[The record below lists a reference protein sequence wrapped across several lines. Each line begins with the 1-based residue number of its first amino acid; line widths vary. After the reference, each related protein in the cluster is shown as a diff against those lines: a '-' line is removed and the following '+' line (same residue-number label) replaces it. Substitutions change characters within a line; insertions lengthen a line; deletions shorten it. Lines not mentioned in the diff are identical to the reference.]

1 MKMQF
6 KLIRYILLLFVGSS
20 LLFVS
25 CKNDNWTE
33 HYSINEALVPGQ
45 NLWDIIRQDPTTT
58 KFAWAVRKTGYDKL
72 LSGSQMYTVWAPSDS
87 SAQNIDTTD
96 TGLSDA
102 LLLKNYVQN
111 HISHY
116 SYSASG
122 TSPQRI
128 MMLNNKVMLFSRIG
142 EDFLIGGNSLIQ
154 KNIVTSNGILHRI
167 GDKIPFFG
175 NLWELMDSETGLD
188 SLRTFFHSYD
198 RIVFDAAR
206 SIPGP
211 DLTDDG
217 KTIYID
223 SVTYN
228 YNNLFY
234 YLGELNNED
243 STYSVLMPNNT
254 AWINSYNNI
263 KEFYRYYYSTV
274 ASKYNADTLQRQFT
288 MISIVKDLIFRDK
301 QVPVNDSLVSTYGN
315 YFLNPFDGAL
325 RTVKASNGTV
335 YIKDNLQYKSWQS
348 WNKEIRV
355 EAEQTYGRVS
365 TNSIVYERNY
375 TDTSFIVSNNSYL
388 DVSPSQIGPNPTVT
402 FDIPNTLSGKLN
414 ADSTIQ
420 SGAAYNIY
428 CVFAPNSLKTT
439 TPLPSKVIF
448 TLMYKQANGLIPSK
462 NFTNKSVNFVTKTD
476 KMTKVLVTEKFVFPV
491 SEYGME
497 ISNVKLKVTCNVLG
511 TQTSAYSRD
520 LLLDCIIFEPVQQ

>member
-33 HYSINEALVPGQ
+33 HYSINGELVPGQ
-45 NLWDIIRQDPTTT
+45 NLWDIIRQDPTTS

-96 TGLSDA
+96 TSLSDTV
-102 LLLKNYVQN
+102 LLRSYVQN

-116 SYSASG
+116 SYPASG

-128 MMLNNKVMLFSRIG
+128 VLLNNKVIIFSRIG
-142 EDFLIGGNSLIQ
+142 EDFLIGSNRLIQ
-154 KNIVTSNGILHRI
+154 KDIVTSNGILHRI
-167 GDKIPFFG
+167 GDKIPFSG
-175 NLWELMDSETGLD
+175 NIWELMDLETELD
-188 SLRTFFHSYD
+188 SLRTYFHSFD
-198 RIVFDAAR
+198 RIVFDEAL
-206 SIPGP
+206 SIPG
-211 DLTDDG
+211 DVNEDG
-217 KTIYID
+217 KMVYLD

-228 YNNLFY
+228 FNSLFY
-234 YLGELNNED
+234 KFGILNNED

-263 KEFYRYYYSTV
+263 KEFYRYFYSTV

-288 MISIVKDLIFRDK
+288 MNALVQDLVFRNN
-301 QVPVNDSLVSTYGN
+301 QVPVHDSLLSTSDN
-315 YFLNPFDGAL
+315 YFLKPFDGAL
-325 RTVKASNGTV
+325 RAVSASNGTI
-335 YIKDNLQYKSWQS
+335 YITDNLQYKSWQS

-355 EAEQTYGRVS
+355 EAEQTKGRVS
-365 TNSIVYERNY
+365 TNSILNERSY
-375 TDTSFIVSNNSYL
+375 TDTSFIVSNNKYI
-388 DVSPSQIGPNPTVT
+388 DISPSQSGVNPTVT

-414 ADSTIQ
+414 TDSTVQ
-420 SGAAYNIY
+420 YGAAYNIY
-428 CVFAPNSLKTT
+428 CVFAPNGLKTT
-439 TPLPSKVIF
+439 TPLPSKAIF
-448 TLMYKQANGLIPSK
+448 TLLYKQTNGLIPSK
-462 NFTNKSVNFVTKTD
+462 NFTNKSVNFVTNTD
-476 KMTKVLVTEKFVFPV
+476 KMTKVLVAEKFVFPV
-491 SEYGME
+491 SEYNME
-497 ISNVKLKVTCNVLG
+497 KPNVQLKVSSNV
-511 TQTSAYSRD
+511 TQAQLSAYSRD

>member
-1 MKMQF
+1 MQF

-33 HYSINEALVPGQ
+33 HYSINEELVPGQ

-96 TGLSDA
+96 AGLSDA
-102 LLLKNYVQN
+102 ILLKSYVQN

-116 SYSASG
+116 SYPASG

-128 MMLNNKVMLFSRIG
+128 LMLNNKVILFSRIG
-142 EDFLIGGNSLIQ
+142 EDFLIGTNPLTQ

-175 NLWELMDSETGLD
+175 NLWELMDTETELD
-188 SLRTFFHSYD
+188 SLRTYFHSFD

-228 YNNLFY
+228 YNTLFY

-254 AWINSYNNI
+254 AWIKSYNNI
-263 KEFYRYYYSTV
+263 KEYYRYYYSTV
-274 ASKYNADTLQRQFT
+274 ASKYNADTLQRQAT
-288 MISIVKDLIFRDK
+288 MINIVKDLIFRDK
-301 QVPVNDSLVSTYGN
+301 QVPVQDSLVSTYGN
-315 YFLNPFDGAL
+315 YFPNPFDGAL
-325 RTVKASNGTV
+325 RTVNASNGTI
-335 YIKDNLQYKSWQS
+335 YIKDSLQYKSWQS

-355 EAEQTYGRVS
+355 EAEQTSGRVS
-365 TNSIVYERNY
+365 TSSILYERNY
-375 TDTSFIVSNNSYL
+375 TDTSFIVSNNKYI
-388 DVSPSQIGPNPTVT
+388 DISPSGTSAYPTVT

-414 ADSTIQ
+414 TDSTIQ
-420 SGAAYNIY
+420 YGAAYNIY
-428 CVFAPNSLKTT
+428 CVFAPNSLNTS

-476 KMTKVLVTEKFVFPV
+476 KMTKVLVTENFVFPV

-497 ISNVKLKVTCNVLG
+497 ISNVKLKVTNNV
-511 TQTSAYSRD
+511 TQAQAQALTYSRD
-520 LLLDCIIFEPVQQ
+520 LLIDCIIFEPVQQ